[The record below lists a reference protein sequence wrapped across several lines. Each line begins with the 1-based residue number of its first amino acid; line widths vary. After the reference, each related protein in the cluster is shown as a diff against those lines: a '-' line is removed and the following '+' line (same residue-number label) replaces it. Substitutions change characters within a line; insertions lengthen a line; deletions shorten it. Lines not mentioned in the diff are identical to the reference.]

1 MTAALPASVEQ
12 QYARARLSRDR
23 RFDGLFFVAVTST
36 GIFCRPVCPARL
48 PNEHNVRYFT
58 HATHALRE
66 GFRPCLRC
74 RPDSAPQSYAWLGVT
89 TTVRR
94 AAALLSDIP
103 AAPVA
108 DIAARLGIS
117 SRYLHVLMQRH
128 FGVAPKTFQIM
139 QRVLFA
145 KQLLQQTGLAIED
158 VAVSA
163 GFASARQ
170 LQRAVKQ
177 YCQRTPGELRRGPLP
192 PAAGPSLTV
201 LLRYRPPYNWPQV
214 RDFLS
219 ARAIAPVEDVGEHH
233 YRRNLGSADGSGTL
247 TATHR
252 PDQHGFSVTLQLA
265 DLTAAHRVLQTLRR
279 VLDLDA
285 EPEQIDL
292 ALKRAGLNN
301 TARTEGLRL
310 PGCWSEFEAG
320 CRAIVGQQVSV
331 KAAIGQVTALTHALH
346 CDDASPMVFPA
357 AQAVADANLHFLKM
371 PEARKRALAAFAE
384 YAAAC
389 SAELHPEALLAIK
402 GIGPWTVSYV
412 RMRGASDPDIYL
424 HGDLV
429 VRKVASRFA
438 LRPDE
443 AAPWRSYLTLQLW
456 HLT

>member
-1 MTAALPASVEQ
+1 MTSALPATVEQ

-23 RFDGLFFVAVTST
+23 RFDGVFFVAVTST

-48 PNEHNVRYFT
+48 PAERNVRYFT

-94 AAALLSDIP
+94 AAALLSEIP

-117 SRYLHVLMQRH
+117 TRYLHVLMQRH

-145 KQLLQQTGLAIED
+145 KQLLQQTELGMDD

-163 GFASARQ
+163 GFASTRQ
-170 LQRAVKQ
+170 LQRAIKQ
-177 YCQRTPGELRRGPLP
+177 YCQLTPGDLRRGQPQTGG
-192 PAAGPSLTV
+192 GPSLTV

-214 RDFLS
+214 RDFLK
-219 ARAIAPVEDVGEHH
+219 ARAIEQVEHVGEQH
-233 YRRNLGSADGSGTL
+233 YRRNLGSADGDGTL
-247 TATHR
+247 TAEHL
-252 PDQHGFSVTLQLA
+252 PDMHGFRVTLQLA
-265 DLTAAHRVLQTLRR
+265 NLSAAHRVLNTLRR

-285 EPEQIDL
+285 EPGLIDT
-292 ALKRAGLNN
+292 ALNQAGLP
-301 TARTEGLRL
+301 TAARTEGLRL

-331 KAAIGQVTALTHALH
+331 KAAIGQVTALTHALQS
-346 CDDASPMVFPA
+346 DDKAPMTFPTPE
-357 AQAVADANLHFLKM
+357 AVAGADLAFLKM
-371 PEARKRALAAFAE
+371 PGARKRALSAFAE
-384 YAAAC
+384 YAAAT
-389 SAELHPEALLAIK
+389 SAEFDAEALLAIK
-402 GIGPWTVSYV
+402 GVGPWTVNYV
-412 RMRGASDPDIYL
+412 RMRGASEPDIYL

-456 HLT
+456 HLA